1 MLSDREVLDALST
14 GVLIAGP
21 DEITSHANPAACRM
35 LALDHASC
43 MGQPVPLLLGLS
55 ASLRDHGLDELDSER
70 RFVLS
75 LPTGPAGATLR
86 SVDGRGYVCLFRS
99 ADAGRGADASLQ
111 ENERESALGAILA
124 AFAHEVRN
132 PLAALA
138 AAVDLLRT
146 ELGTVDASSLDIIDR
161 QVRRLV
167 ALSRAPIAL
176 GQPSFT
182 QRVRCRV
189 DRLVLG
195 AIAVVAP
202 EAGRRN
208 VEFSLRV
215 EQLPRVVVGEREI
228 VDALAELLENAVHA
242 SPPEGIVRVTG
253 WKRPDPERVVIEI
266 VDRGPGMAP
275 AEISEALRAFTT
287 TKPRAVGSGLGLA
300 HRLIRDSGG
309 RLALEPGTDAGLIV
323 RVELPAEELR

>member
-1 MLSDREVLDALST
+1 MLTDRDVLDALST
-14 GVLIAGP
+14 GVLIAGG
-21 DEITSHANPAACRM
+21 DEVTSHANPAACRM
-35 LALDHASC
+35 LGLDLASC
-43 MGQPVPLLLGLS
+43 VGQPVPLLLGLS
-55 ASLRDHGLDELDSER
+55 ASLRDHGLEPIGSER

-75 LPTGPAGATLR
+75 LPSGPAGATLR
-86 SVDGRGYVCLFRS
+86 SVDGRGFVCLFRS
-99 ADAGRGADASLQ
+99 ADAGRGADAAVQ
-111 ENERESALGAILA
+111 EHERESALGAIVA

-146 ELGTVDASSLDIIDR
+146 ELCGHEASNLDIIER

-167 ALSRAPIAL
+167 ALSRAPITL
-176 GQPSFT
+176 GQPSVT

-195 AIAVVAP
+195 AITVVAP
-202 EAGRRN
+202 EAGHRN

-215 EQLPRVVVGEREI
+215 ERLPQVVVGEREI

-242 SPPEGIVRVTG
+242 SPPEGIVRITG
-253 WKRPDPERVVIEI
+253 WARHEPDRVVIEI

-275 AEISEALRAFTT
+275 AEIAEALRAFST
-287 TKPRAVGSGLGLA
+287 TKSGAVGSGLGLA

-309 RLALEPGTDAGLIV
+309 RLALEPGLGAGLIV
-323 RVELPAEELR
+323 RVELPAEEAR

>member
-14 GVLIAGP
+14 GVLIAGA

-43 MGQPVPLLLGLS
+43 LGQPVPLLLGLS
-55 ASLRDHGLDELDSER
+55 ASLRDHGLDANGSER

-75 LPTGPAGATLR
+75 LPTGSAGATLR

-99 ADAGRGADASLQ
+99 ADAGRGADAALQ

-138 AAVDLLRT
+138 AAVDLLRG
-146 ELGTVDASSLDIIDR
+146 ELGTVDSASLEIIDR
-161 QVRRLV
+161 QVRRMV

-176 GQPSFT
+176 GQPSIT

-189 DRLVLG
+189 DHLVLG
-195 AIAVVAP
+195 AVAVVAP

-215 EQLPRVVVGEREI
+215 ERLPRVVVGEREI

-242 SPPEGIVRVTG
+242 SPAEGIVRISG
-253 WKRPDPERVVIEI
+253 WKRPAPERVVIEI
-266 VDRGPGMAP
+266 ADRGPGMAP

-309 RLALEPGTDAGLIV
+309 RLSLEPGPDAGLIV